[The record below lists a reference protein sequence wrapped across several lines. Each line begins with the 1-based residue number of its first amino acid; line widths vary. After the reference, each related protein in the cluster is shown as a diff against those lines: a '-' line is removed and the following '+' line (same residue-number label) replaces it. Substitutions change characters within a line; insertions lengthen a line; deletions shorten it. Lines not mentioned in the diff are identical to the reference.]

1 VSSSAFALLGLRRHV
16 SNYCT
21 NIPGHLGRRL
31 SSDRN
36 GSKSPVYTFPTS
48 DVFFEHKG
56 VTQNGHGQGVRV
68 SHLPSRI
75 GLLEAFVLRDG
86 EHGAK
91 LSHVETQSNQ

>member
-1 VSSSAFALLGLRRHV
+1 MVMAKG
-16 SNYCT
+16 
-21 NIPGHLGRRL
+21 GHTEWSWPR
-31 SSDRN
+31 
-36 GSKSPVYTFPTS
+36 
-48 DVFFEHKG
+48 G
-56 VTQNGHGQGVRV
+56 VAQNGHGQGVRV